1 MGYYM
6 CLLGIYIYT
15 YNGEQWWYSQH
26 MGDPSSS
33 QMGLTIRNI
42 WDHQLDTNMILS
54 LDHDITMS
62 IWFLNLGYHLLYPLS
77 SLSELCGSGCQKLL
91 VAPPKKCP
99 PCAPP
104 LWLVLQLICYQ
115 WCIRLQSGSC
125 QSLVCVH
132 KFIKNYPDNTTSGET
147 QWITQKH
154 ANPHGNHRTTS
165 PTWLDKICCKW
176 GWGDI
181 MYHDAGEYVQ
191 GCVCQKTLTLSKCPF
206 EVSHIHPLRPV
217 NPLHPLHP
225 LHPLRHTYYI
235 HYIILYQLHH
245 INPLHTSN

>member
-1 MGYYM
+1 MVSNG
-6 CLLGIYIYT
+6 GIANTWGSIIIPNGVDNKKYLRPPTRHQYDFDFRPWF
-15 YNGEQWWYSQH
+15 YNVFFWC
-26 MGDPSSS
+26 
-33 QMGLTIRNI
+33 
-42 WDHQLDTNMILS
+42 
-54 LDHDITMS
+54 
-62 IWFLNLGYHLLYPLS
+62 LNLGYHSLYPWF
-77 SLSELCGSGCQKLL
+77 SLSELCGSY

-132 KFIKNYPDNTTSGET
+132 KFLKNYPDNTTSRET

-181 MYHDAGEYVQ
+181 MYHDAGE
-191 GCVCQKTLTLSKCPF
+191 
-206 EVSHIHPLRPV
+206 
-217 NPLHPLHP
+217 
-225 LHPLRHTYYI
+225 
-235 HYIILYQLHH
+235 
-245 INPLHTSN
+245 